1 MCRAQGVSH
10 MCHVSVLNFWTVLY
24 PILNSIIVCV
34 ACSLSLCLSFYL
46 TLPSSRSNCGRFVHG
61 NAFLIQFAVNKLQKC
76 HPLCLPRPPRPYMQC
91 NGRDTHLFPAH
102 TRTFCGFVKL
112 FRCKWYLLICG
123 NCRANLVGVGIVN
136 ALHVPEQSELAWA
149 VNFWKK
155 LRMFTQQRT
164 ANIRIEIVHQI
175 TNGKMGEI
183 PFN

>member
-34 ACSLSLCLSFYL
+34 ACSICLSLSFYL
-46 TLPSSRSNCGRFVHG
+46 SLPSSRSNCGRFVHG

-76 HPLCLPRPPRPYMQC
+76 HPLCLPRPPRPYMKC

-102 TRTFCGFVKL
+102 SRTFCGFVKL

-164 ANIRIEIVHQI
+164 ANIWIEIVHQI

>member
-1 MCRAQGVSH
+1 MRGLLSLFLFLPLSPLVPKQLRSLCSRKCVS
-10 MCHVSVLNFWTVLY
+10 
-24 PILNSIIVCV
+24 NSICCQQ
-34 ACSLSLCLSFYL
+34 A
-46 TLPSSRSNCGRFVHG
+46 T
-61 NAFLIQFAVNKLQKC
+61 KM
-76 HPLCLPRPPRPYMQC
+76 CLPRPPRPYMKC

-149 VNFWKK
+149 VNFWKM

-175 TNGKMGEI
+175 TNGKI